1 MSCATSFHH
10 QIAKYNPLE
19 TPTKQLEQYFK
30 KHPEQYKG
38 VLIANHL
45 FRAISMWAFLK
56 YNRNPMQTKLF
67 VCFAGSLMYRM
78 TVEVNCA
85 YKFALPA
92 LGGAAAFMMGSRSL
106 TKVVNGAA
114 FYSLKAFSNAFASLI
129 PMEGY
134 FVYIT
139 LTTSYDVDHPRRHCG

>member
-1 MSCATSFHH
+1 MSYATSFHN
-10 QIAKYNPLE
+10 QIAKYNLLE
-19 TPTKQLEQYFK
+19 TPTNQLEHYFK

-38 VLIANHL
+38 VLIVNHL

-67 VCFAGSLMYRM
+67 VCFAGSLVYRM

-92 LGGAAAFMMGSRSL
+92 LGGGCSL
-106 TKVVNGAA
+106 
-114 FYSLKAFSNAFASLI
+114 
-129 PMEGY
+129 
-134 FVYIT
+134 
-139 LTTSYDVDHPRRHCG
+139 YDG